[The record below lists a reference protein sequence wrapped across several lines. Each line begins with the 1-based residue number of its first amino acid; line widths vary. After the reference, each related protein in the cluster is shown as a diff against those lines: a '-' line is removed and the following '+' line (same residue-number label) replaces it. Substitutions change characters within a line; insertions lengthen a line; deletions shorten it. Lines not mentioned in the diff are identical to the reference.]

1 MSGGAGSE
9 EDQEEDGEDE
19 KQKIVVKVGM
29 VGDAQI
35 GERAMPSP
43 RPACAR
49 KGRPIVTTA
58 YKRLLT
64 RSRVRVRA
72 NACCGVLLVRLQAR
86 PV

>member
-35 GERAMPSP
+35 GERALPS
-43 RPACAR
+43 RRSACAR
-49 KGRPIVTTA
+49 HACSLATRNGRPIVTTA
-58 YKRLLT
+58 
-64 RSRVRVRA
+64 
-72 NACCGVLLVRLQAR
+72 
-86 PV
+86 

>member
-58 YKRLLT
+58 
-64 RSRVRVRA
+64 
-72 NACCGVLLVRLQAR
+72 
-86 PV
+86 

>member
-43 RPACAR
+43 GP
-49 KGRPIVTTA
+49 
-58 YKRLLT
+58 
-64 RSRVRVRA
+64 RVRA
-72 NACCGVLLVRLQAR
+72 RAGQS
-86 PV
+86 